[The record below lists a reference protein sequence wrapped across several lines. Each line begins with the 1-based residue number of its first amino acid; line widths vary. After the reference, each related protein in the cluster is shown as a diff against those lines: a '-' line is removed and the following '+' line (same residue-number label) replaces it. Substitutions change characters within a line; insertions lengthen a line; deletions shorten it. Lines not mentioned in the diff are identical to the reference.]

1 MIHLH
6 AYALIRWN
14 LHEFISTPTHES
26 AETQL
31 HDSSPRPFINPLRK
45 LAWVQPH
52 AHSLIHWNLHD
63 SSWRPLINPR
73 KRTIRRLAWPPRHI
87 VTPRNFHQT
96 NSYTTEPRAPLE
108 SSTSAT
114 LPTCAAY
121 FQTFGPTPAEVVL
134 VTSARSTNSL
144 LSLQV
149 TGAALVL
156 SHKSCAGAKSQNRS
170 RNVLPGLWQGRI
182 CLV

>member
-6 AYALIRWN
+6 AHSLIRWN
-14 LHEFISTPTHES
+14 E
-26 AETQL
+26 
-31 HDSSPRPFINPLRK
+31 PF
-45 LAWVQPH
+45 VC
-52 AHSLIHWNLHD
+52 
-63 SSWRPLINPR
+63 
-73 KRTIRRLAWPPRHI
+73 LAWPPRHI
-87 VTPRNFHQT
+87 TTPRKFHET

-121 FQTFGPTPAEVVL
+121 FQTFGPTAAEVVL
-134 VTSARSTNSL
+134 ITSARRASSL

-170 RNVLPGLWQGRI
+170 RNVSPELGSLTRQNLSCVEYNQFGLDGVLMCATKRWWVTGFH
-182 CLV
+182 